1 MKDRCATSQNLASS
15 RIASDYIFN
24 NGAGSFQ
31 EKDDALV
38 VIGWKSQWLSK
49 CADTKAGVLP
59 AFCRWVCSI
68 DMHIPITVSEF
79 R

>member
-1 MKDRCATSQNLASS
+1 MKDRCTTSQNLASS

-24 NGAGSFQ
+24 NGASSFK

-38 VIGWKSQWLSK
+38 VICWKSQWLCKS
-49 CADTKAGVLP
+49 ANAQAGVFP
-59 AFCRWVCSI
+59 AFCRWVCRI